1 MNTSGT
7 RLTAMIIFDCR
18 ASHACRGAKKTI
30 CNKFIASEAVTCM
43 VWPVEFM
50 QFIVFG
56 LADGKVMA
64 GVLRDN
70 KKEPL

>member
-1 MNTSGT
+1 
-7 RLTAMIIFDCR
+7 L
-18 ASHACRGAKKTI
+18 CRGERKTI
-30 CNKFIASEAVTCM
+30 CNKFIASESVTCM

-56 LADGKVMA
+56 LADGKVKA

-70 KKEPL
+70 KSQTL